1 MPYIC
6 ITRLILRHAILE
18 IMDAF
23 LDYELGSEKD
33 LRRAAKEMKKKLA
46 EGVGVEHAPLRP
58 RLGL

>member
-1 MPYIC
+1 
-6 ITRLILRHAILE
+6 
-18 IMDAF
+18 MDAF
-23 LDYELGSEKD
+23 LDYELGSEKG